1 MLCRLIWRPIWG
13 KEIDDEER
21 IILGRY
27 FFAQGAV
34 KCTHTALPSP
44 SLIPDAPQLL
54 GEDLPMAPEEQLLDL
69 ALQIALEHT
78 FVDEIY
84 LTKIIIMLFFL
95 YSTSVLHYDTIPT
108 TQVQVTGQSW
118 LPWRELCFPG
128 LHYSLEPMWPCCPGG
143 AHRLNKTPWDLAP
156 RVGNRFAVNLGKSN
170 WDLLVGELFFS
181 ESFLREFEVPSKWND
196 SVYE

>member
-1 MLCRLIWRPIWG
+1 MLHYSSEKIFPWPL
-13 KEIDDEER
+13 
-21 IILGRY
+21 
-27 FFAQGAV
+27 
-34 KCTHTALPSP
+34 
-44 SLIPDAPQLL
+44 
-54 GEDLPMAPEEQLLDL
+54 EEQLLDL

-78 FVDEIY
+78 FVDKIY

-108 TQVQVTGQSW
+108 TQVQVTGQFW
-118 LPWRELCFPG
+118 LPWRELCFTG

-181 ESFLREFEVPSKWND
+181 ESFLRGIWSAFKVKWFYLWVTVQYWD
-196 SVYE
+196 VGVLQSTHKMS